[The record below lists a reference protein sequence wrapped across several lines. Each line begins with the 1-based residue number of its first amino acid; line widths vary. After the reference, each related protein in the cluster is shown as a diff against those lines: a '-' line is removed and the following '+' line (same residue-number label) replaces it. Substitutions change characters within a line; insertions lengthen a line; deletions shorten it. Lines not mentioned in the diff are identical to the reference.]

1 MEKNNIKE
9 LNQAERLNSRL
20 NICME
25 AYTSKSK
32 ELHKINVYAY
42 RKFKSILANV
52 EHMKKLPAEKLQFVQ
67 DAMFAFEPNKETL
80 ESSDYLKETINCR
93 TEQYIAN
100 FERDAVKYIK
110 EISGI
115 LAEVWLLVNMAE
127 EVDADIQEFL
137 DIAFAGPEYSNFKST
152 LDSID
157 KTNIESIKD
166 LYMNDPKL
174 ALSTLRDMVKDAY
187 NTKGIEKEVVDN
199 VNESEEE
206 VIEDVLTFME
216 EIEEDTEDKN
226 DNHKSN
232 NSGSTSSSSTDYSTL
247 TKVGLG
253 IVGILALGYVGKKVY
268 DHFNSDDVVIIDSDG
283 LDFSS
288 SFDSF
293 TSSFDSFT
301 SSFDNIKT
309 EW

>member
-1 MEKNNIKE
+1 MENGIDIKE

-25 AYTSKSK
+25 AYSK
-32 ELHKINVYAY
+32 
-42 RKFKSILANV
+42 LANEV
-52 EHMKKLPAEKLQFVQ
+52 SVLTVRAVNVFGSIYKNTKVMGNLSDRESELVVVTMELYKGNIDFYKSLNVPKVNNTLGL
-67 DAMFAFEPNKETL
+67 NKYI
-80 ESSDYLKETINCR
+80 SDYETKLNNL
-93 TEQYIAN
+93 T
-100 FERDAVKYIK
+100 K

-115 LAEVWLLVNMAE
+115 LAEVWLLVNIAE

-137 DIAFAGPEYSNFKST
+137 DIAFAVPEYSNFKLT

-187 NTKGIEKEVVDN
+187 NTKGIEEEVVDN

-288 SFDSF
+288 
-293 TSSFDSFT
+293 TFDSFT